1 MELPVIEEKIKNLE
15 NGQEELK
22 RDVKDLKDICTSV
35 KLLAQETK
43 ALREDTNELKS
54 NIKRIEQEPADKWKS
69 LCGIITSIV
78 VSAIITFVLCKIG
91 LK

>member
-54 NIKRIEQEPADKWKS
+54 NVKRIEQEPADKWKS
-69 LCGIITSIV
+69 ISMTILTVV
-78 VSAIITFVLCKIG
+78 VSAMVTFVLCKIG